1 MVVETYDVS
10 LVLPVYNVEQY
21 ISHCLDSLL
30 SQSFQGSLQIILV
43 EDKSPDNSL
52 SICREYVKKYDN
64 ITLIEHAE
72 NGGSSVARNSGL
84 EQVQGKYFIFVDPDD
99 IVPAA
104 ALETLY
110 NTIEESGADIVKGN
124 NTSFK
129 TTQSPCLVN
138 YSVKEKEEYIEGE
151 CFTVL
156 LKHEKLRGHPWGK
169 IFRTSSFKGIR
180 FTPGYRMAQDL
191 LFCAEV
197 FSKASRL
204 VLIPDVVYQ
213 YRIHNSGATGR
224 KYETGAYLSWLKCIT
239 AVGAFVVTRQQK
251 KAYQELKVRSLTQ
264 IAKEIRSL
272 KADALL
278 SVLEVVESTRVEW
291 GISLNKLI
299 LQDKVSTTSIYR
311 YISFLL
317 AQKKARSSIK

>member
-1 MVVETYDVS
+1 MSNLSV
-10 LVLPVYNVEQY
+10 VLPVYNVEKY

-30 SQSFQGSLQIILV
+30 SQSFQGSLQIVLV

-52 SICREYVKKYDN
+52 AICREYAEKYDN

-84 EQVQGKYFIFVDPDD
+84 EQVQGKYFVFVDPDD
-99 IVPAA
+99 IVPET

-110 NTIEESGADIVKGN
+110 KAIEESGADIVKGN

-129 TTQSPCLVN
+129 ANQSPKLVN
-138 YSVKEKEEYIEGE
+138 YSVKETEEYIEGE
-151 CFTVL
+151 CLTVL

-169 IFRTSSFKGIR
+169 IFRTSSFKDIR

-204 VLIPDVVYQ
+204 VLIPNVVYQ

-224 KYETGAYLSWLKCIT
+224 KYETGAYLSWLKCIST
-239 AVGAFVVTRQQK
+239 IRQFTTTQSQIS
-251 KAYQELKVRSLTQ
+251 AYQELQIRSLTQ
-264 IAKEIRSL
+264 LSKEIRSL
-272 KADALL
+272 NGESLKA
-278 SVLEVVESTRVEW
+278 VLEVAEQTRREW
-291 GISLNKLI
+291 LPSFGLLILREKISL
-299 LQDKVSTTSIYR
+299 SSIIR
-311 YISFLL
+311 YIRFLS
-317 AQKKARSSIK
+317 AMKKARKSL

>member
-1 MVVETYDVS
+1 MNVETCDLS
-10 LVLPVYNVEQY
+10 LILPVYNVEKY

-30 SQSFQGSLQIILV
+30 SQSFQGSLQIVLV

-52 SICREYVKKYDN
+52 AICREYVAKYDN
-64 ITLIEHAE
+64 IVLIEHVE

-84 EQVQGKYFIFVDPDD
+84 EQVQGKYFVFVDPDD
-99 IVPAA
+99 IVPET

-110 NTIEESGADIVKGN
+110 KAIEESGADIVKGN

-129 TTQSPCLVN
+129 AAQSPRLVN
-138 YSVKEKEEYIEGE
+138 YSVKKKEEYIESE

-169 IFRTSSFKGIR
+169 IFRTSSFKNIR

-191 LFCAEV
+191 LFCVEV
-197 FSKASRL
+197 FSKANRL

-224 KYETGAYLSWLKCIT
+224 KYETGAYLSWLRCIT
-239 AVGAFVVTRQQK
+239 SVGAFVATGQQK
-251 KAYQELKVRSLTQ
+251 KAYQELKVRTLTQ

-278 SVLEVVESTRVEW
+278 TVLEVVERTRVEW

-299 LQDKVSTTSIYR
+299 LQDKVSATSIHR
-311 YISFLL
+311 YISFLS

>member
-1 MVVETYDVS
+1 MFFDLTVI
-10 LVLPVYNVEQY
+10 LPIYNVAPY
-21 ISHCLDSLL
+21 LTTCLDSLL
-30 SQSFQGSLQIILV
+30 SQSFQGSLQIVLV

-52 SICREYVKKYDN
+52 ACCREYAEKHDN
-64 ITLIEHAE
+64 ITLIAHAE

-84 EQVQGKYFIFVDPDD
+84 EQVQGKYFVFVDPDD
-99 IVPAA
+99 IVPET

-110 NTIEESGADIVKGN
+110 KAIEETGADIVKGN

-129 TTQSPCLVN
+129 ASQPPKLVN
-138 YSVKEKEEYIEGE
+138 YSVKETEEYIEDE
-151 CFTVL
+151 CLAVL

-169 IFRTSSFKGIR
+169 IFRTSSFKEIR

-197 FSKASRL
+197 FSKAKRL
-204 VLIPDVVYQ
+204 VLIPEIVYE
-213 YRIHNSGATGR
+213 YRIHSGGATGR

-239 AVGAFVVTRQQK
+239 AIGNFVATGKQR

-272 KADALL
+272 KAGALP
-278 SVLEVVESTRVEW
+278 SVLEVVERTRMEW
-291 GISLNKLI
+291 DVSLSKLV
-299 LQDKVSTTSIYR
+299 LQDKVSAASIYR
-311 YISFLL
+311 YILFLL
-317 AQKKARSSIK
+317 AQKKARGSIK